1 MPENKKTSLATAVSL
16 YNSGK
21 KVPVVNLARDNPGT
35 AAVLSKLITPKVNNS
50 THDNKGNRTINTH
63 QLNGFGQ
70 MSREISNRT
79 KEFKSMIELF
89 PETELAAQILVSC
102 VISPKDMT
110 KGDINIV
117 SSDDLK
123 SSKISAEM
131 LEILKEYFRKDYKI
145 KPLVPKM
152 LRSVLI
158 EQGSDPYV
166 IIPENS
172 IDDLIN
178 GSSRVSFES
187 IKEDLDPATGVFKG
201 IGILGNTD
209 AQLAE
214 NRKNTPMTY
223 AEERFREKE
232 IIGNYIPEVV
242 LTDAKGKKIKSH
254 LYVTDNVQALKMPDL
269 LEKNKSLTVH
279 ERINKQG
286 KNRSGFTLSQESFKS
301 SKLSDAQLTGLLY
314 KNKHNTTTPF
324 QKIRPDSEMS
334 RLTIGAPLV
343 MRWPASAVIPVY
355 TPGNEE
361 NHIGYF
367 LLLDGDGNP
376 LTEASNSR
384 YLNDLGYNLESQSD
398 MSTYMMESARKNLLG
413 KDCKYLNPQQA
424 TQIYTDIIEA
434 DLMARVRNGVIGKQV
449 TVARNEDIY
458 RLMLARH
465 FANQMTQLLYVP
477 AELMSYFAYRYDE
490 RGIGISLLNS
500 TRYLNSLRA
509 MLLFSGVQARV
520 KNSLG
525 ATRVNVKLDDI
536 DGDPESTVEML
547 IHEFMKLR
555 QLNFPVGIT
564 APGDIADWVV
574 RSGYEFN
581 FTGHPGLPEMNVE
594 ASEVSRNYTMP
605 DNSLEEELRKRTIMS
620 MGLSPETVDNG
631 FAGDF
636 ATSVVANNILLAKR
650 VMDIQEI
657 MVPQI
662 TDHMRKVAMN
672 DGNLITELKKVV
684 DDNFDDLKGNLGP
697 DDPLQDVIDNKDL
710 VIRLVVSEFLS
721 NFEASL
727 PQPDSTTVENQSSAL
742 DDYINAVNKAVEN
755 YVSSDLFTT
764 EFGGQAANKAE
775 EVKNILRG
783 YFVRKW
789 MAENNFMSDVVT
801 TMNDLVAPSAS
812 AEDDDTIFNEH
823 VDHIN
828 RLSRMVVKLLKD
840 TRPVANAADRDITK
854 ITGETELS
862 GSTSSMG
869 GSYDSGSS
877 GSDSGGMGGMGGFD
891 LGLDL
896 EDPSP
901 ASDDQSQDTTNTSSE
916 ETSSST
922 TTDAEG
928 NTTSSESSSTSSSSQ
943 QDQA

>member
-1 MPENKKTSLATAVSL
+1 MSEKKTSLATAVSL

-21 KVPVVNLARDNPGT
+21 KIPVVNLARDNPGT
-35 AAVLSKLITPKVNNS
+35 AAVLSKLITPKVNNA
-50 THDNKGNRTINTH
+50 THDNQGNRTINTH

-79 KEFKSMIELF
+79 KEFRSMIELF

-131 LEILKEYFRKDYKI
+131 LEILKDYFRKDYKI

-178 GSSRVSFES
+178 GSARVSFED
-187 IKEDLDPATGVFKG
+187 IKESLDSDTGVFKG

-209 AQLAE
+209 AQLDE
-214 NRKNTPMTY
+214 NRKKTPTTY
-223 AEERFREKE
+223 TQERFREKE
-232 IIGNYIPEVV
+232 IIGNYNPKVV
-242 LTDAKGKKIKSH
+242 FPGTGKSIASN
-254 LYVTDNVQALKMPDL
+254 LFVTDNIQALKMPDL

-279 ERINKQG
+279 DRINKQG
-286 KNRSGFTLSQESFKS
+286 KNRAGYTISQESF
-301 SKLSDAQLTGLLY
+301 SKTKLTDSQLTGLLY

-398 MSTYMMESARKNLLG
+398 MSTYMMDSARKNLLG

-525 ATRVNVKLDDI
+525 ATRVTVKLDEI
-536 DGDPESTVEML
+536 DGDPESTVEMI

-581 FTGHPGLPEMNVE
+581 FTGHPGLPEMDVE
-594 ASEVSRNYTMP
+594 ATEVARNYTTP

-636 ATSVVANNILLAKR
+636 ATSVVANNVLLAKR

-672 DGNLITELKKVV
+672 DGNLITELK
-684 DDNFDDLKGNLGP
+684 
-697 DDPLQDVIDNKDL
+697 
-710 VIRLVVSEFLS
+710 
-721 NFEASL
+721 
-727 PQPDSTTVENQSSAL
+727 
-742 DDYINAVNKAVEN
+742 
-755 YVSSDLFTT
+755 
-764 EFGGQAANKAE
+764 
-775 EVKNILRG
+775 
-783 YFVRKW
+783 
-789 MAENNFMSDVVT
+789 
-801 TMNDLVAPSAS
+801 
-812 AEDDDTIFNEH
+812 
-823 VDHIN
+823 
-828 RLSRMVVKLLKD
+828 
-840 TRPVANAADRDITK
+840 
-854 ITGETELS
+854 
-862 GSTSSMG
+862 
-869 GSYDSGSS
+869 
-877 GSDSGGMGGMGGFD
+877 
-891 LGLDL
+891 
-896 EDPSP
+896 
-901 ASDDQSQDTTNTSSE
+901 
-916 ETSSST
+916 
-922 TTDAEG
+922 
-928 NTTSSESSSTSSSSQ
+928 
-943 QDQA
+943 